1 MTDLDSILKRRDITS
16 STEVR
21 LVKAMVSITSCN
33 PVVVNYQ
40 IHRKAAGKGKFWQ
53 DHVETKR

>member
-1 MTDLDSILKRRDITS
+1 MIPNGIFKSRDFTLP
-16 STEVR
+16 TKVH

-40 IHRKAAGKGKFWQ
+40 IQRKTAGKGKFWQ
-53 DHVETKR
+53 DQVETKR